1 MTSKLKA
8 LCGCSSRHLQVTGHI
23 VAATQLVYKAVVT
36 TTIRLQFD
44 YRSTTVRLQ
53 FDLDDHSMTVG
64 LSVCA
69 AALRPQ

>member
-1 MTSKLKA
+1 MYYDVQA
-8 LCGCSSRHLQVTGHI
+8 ESSVWLFKPPLAGDG
-23 VAATQLVYKAVVT
+23 AATQLVYKAVVT

>member
-1 MTSKLKA
+1 M
-8 LCGCSSRHLQVTGHI
+8 
-23 VAATQLVYKAVVT
+23 AATQLVYKAVVT